1 MTLNVS
7 ALQDLYEAAVKARG
21 MLRFLG
27 KRMAPLTLN
36 ALANK
41 LDAAIRK
48 AEGGEQ
54 GCPCR

>member
-7 ALQDLYEAAVKARG
+7 ALQDLYEAAVKAKR

-27 KRMAPLTLN
+27 GRIAPSTLN
-36 ALANK
+36 ALADN